1 MSDPF
6 TKFDEFR
13 KKITEEKNSSKKDKM
28 KAKLE
33 LARKMANRKKT
44 PIEQELQTI
53 TTQERFDKNPIS
65 AQSDII
71 GDEKLSYREG
81 SFKKGGLVKQDKPKL
96 TKKGWR

>member
-33 LARKMANRKKT
+33 LARKMANRKKH
-44 PIEQELQTI
+44 L
-53 TTQERFDKNPIS
+53 
-65 AQSDII
+65 
-71 GDEKLSYREG
+71 
-81 SFKKGGLVKQDKPKL
+81 
-96 TKKGWR
+96 